1 MPHEGRRVRADLYRL
16 YRGRVGPADGAG
28 KRNVLTFHRRRRGWP
43 SQAKGLASG
52 MTDTKNILVVEDE
65 ATQRTML
72 VEYLTRQGFEVAGA
86 PDGAALRRALQRGE
100 PDLVLLDLG
109 LPGEDGH
116 SLARHLREN
125 HPKIA
130 VIMVTAAG
138 STVDRIIGLE
148 TGADDYIPKP
158 FEPREL
164 LARIKSVLRRAVPAA
179 ALATGSRVPM
189 GRRMLDL
196 EQRVLV
202 DPEGV
207 EERLTASE
215 FELLRLFA
223 DNPNK
228 PLNREWLLEATSHR
242 EAEAYDRAIDLRITR
257 LRKKIEV
264 DPAHPEA
271 IRTVRGVGY
280 VFVPPGS

>member
-1 MPHEGRRVRADLYRL
+1 MA
-16 YRGRVGPADGAG
+16 GA
-28 KRNVLTFHRRRRGWP
+28 NHIV
-43 SQAKGLASG
+43 
-52 MTDTKNILVVEDE
+52 VVEDE

-72 VEYLTRQGFEVAGA
+72 VDYLTRQGFRAAGVA
-86 PDGAALRRALQRGE
+86 DGVAMRRALQRDE

-116 SLARHLREN
+116 SLARYLREA
-125 HPKIA
+125 HPKVA

-179 ALATGSRVPM
+179 RVSGPRVPM
-189 GRRMLDL
+189 GRRVLDL
-196 EQRVLV
+196 EHRVLT
-202 DPEGV
+202 DADGV

-223 DNPNK
+223 ENPNK

-242 EAEAYDRAIDLRITR
+242 EAEAFDRAIDLRITR

-264 DPAHPEA
+264 DSAHPDA

-280 VFVPPGS
+280 VFVPPGC

>member
-1 MPHEGRRVRADLYRL
+1 MA
-16 YRGRVGPADGAG
+16 GA
-28 KRNVLTFHRRRRGWP
+28 NHIV
-43 SQAKGLASG
+43 
-52 MTDTKNILVVEDE
+52 VVEDE

-72 VEYLTRQGFEVAGA
+72 VDYLTRQGFRAAGVA
-86 PDGAALRRALQRGE
+86 DGVAMRRALQRDE

-116 SLARHLREN
+116 SLARYLREA
-125 HPKIA
+125 HPKVA

-179 ALATGSRVPM
+179 RVSGPRVPM
-189 GRRMLDL
+189 GRRVLDL
-196 EQRVLV
+196 EHRVLT
-202 DPEGV
+202 DADEV

-223 DNPNK
+223 ENPNK

-242 EAEAYDRAIDLRITR
+242 EAEAFDRAIDLRITR

-264 DPAHPEA
+264 DSAHPDA

-280 VFVPPGS
+280 VFVPPGG

>member
-1 MPHEGRRVRADLYRL
+1 MARANELCLRFPRAEGI
-16 YRGRVGPADGAG
+16 
-28 KRNVLTFHRRRRGWP
+28 
-43 SQAKGLASG
+43 ASG
-52 MTDTKNILVVEDE
+52 MADTAHILVVEDE

-72 VEYLTRQGFEVAGA
+72 IEYLTRQGFQVTGA
-86 PDGAALRRALQRGE
+86 PDGGALRRALQRNE
-100 PDLVLLDLG
+100 PNLVLLDLG

-125 HPKIA
+125 YPKVA

-179 ALATGSRVPM
+179 AQVTGSRVPM
-189 GRRMLDL
+189 GRRVLDL
-196 EQRVLV
+196 EQRLLV
-202 DPEGV
+202 DPDGL
-207 EERLTASE
+207 EERLTSSE

-223 DNPNK
+223 ENPNK

-257 LRKKIEV
+257 LRKKIEA
-264 DPAHPEA
+264 DPGHPDA

-280 VFVPPGS
+280 VFVPPGG

>member
-1 MPHEGRRVRADLYRL
+1 
-16 YRGRVGPADGAG
+16 
-28 KRNVLTFHRRRRGWP
+28 
-43 SQAKGLASG
+43 
-52 MTDTKNILVVEDE
+52 MTDATHILVVEDE
-65 ATQRTML
+65 ATQRSVL
-72 VEYLTRQGFEVAGA
+72 VEYLTRQGFEATGLS
-86 PDGAALRRALQRGE
+86 DGAALRRTLLRSE

-116 SLARHLREN
+116 SLARHLRQH
-125 HPKIA
+125 HPKVA

-164 LARIKSVLRRAVPAA
+164 LARIKSVLRRALPTSAQIGPA
-179 ALATGSRVPM
+179 RVQM
-189 GRRMLDL
+189 GRRVLDL
-196 EQRVLV
+196 EQRVLL
-202 DPEGV
+202 DPDGM

-223 DNPNK
+223 ENPNK

-242 EAEAYDRAIDLRITR
+242 EAEAYDRAIDLRIAR
-257 LRKKIEV
+257 LRRKIEV
-264 DPAHPEA
+264 DPAHPDA
-271 IRTVRGVGY
+271 IRTVRGIGY
-280 VFVPPGS
+280 MFVPA

>member
-1 MPHEGRRVRADLYRL
+1 
-16 YRGRVGPADGAG
+16 
-28 KRNVLTFHRRRRGWP
+28 
-43 SQAKGLASG
+43 
-52 MTDTKNILVVEDE
+52 MTDTTQILVVEDE
-65 ATQRTML
+65 TTQRIML
-72 VEYLTRQGFEVAGA
+72 VDYLTRQGFHVTGA

-116 SLARHLREN
+116 SLARYLREQ
-125 HPKIA
+125 HPKVA

-164 LARIKSVLRRAVPAA
+164 LARIRSVLRRALPAA
-179 ALATGSRVPM
+179 THSAGPRVAM
-189 GRRMLDL
+189 GRRVLDL
-196 EQRVLV
+196 DHRVLL
-202 DPEGV
+202 DADGA

-223 DNPNK
+223 ENPNK
-228 PLNREWLLEATSHR
+228 PLNREWLLESTSHR
-242 EAEAYDRAIDLRITR
+242 EAEAFDRAIDLRITR
-257 LRKKIEV
+257 LRKKIEI
-264 DPAHPEA
+264 DPSHPDA

-280 VFVPPGS
+280 VFVPPGA

>member
-1 MPHEGRRVRADLYRL
+1 MAD
-16 YRGRVGPADGAG
+16 
-28 KRNVLTFHRRRRGWP
+28 
-43 SQAKGLASG
+43 AKH
-52 MTDTKNILVVEDE
+52 ILVVEDE

-72 VEYLTRQGFEVAGA
+72 VEYLTRQGFQVAGA
-86 PDGAALRRALQRGE
+86 PDGAALRRALQRVE

-125 HPKIA
+125 HPTVA
-130 VIMVTAAG
+130 VIMVTSAG

-179 ALATGSRVPM
+179 VRASGPRVRM
-189 GRRMLDL
+189 GRRVLDL
-196 EQRVLV
+196 EHRVLA
-202 DPEGV
+202 DSDGV

-223 DNPNK
+223 ENPNK

-242 EAEAYDRAIDLRITR
+242 EAEAFDRAIDLRITR
-257 LRKKIEV
+257 LRKKIEA
-264 DPAHPEA
+264 DPSHPDA

-280 VFVPPGS
+280 VFVPPGA

>member
-1 MPHEGRRVRADLYRL
+1 
-16 YRGRVGPADGAG
+16 
-28 KRNVLTFHRRRRGWP
+28 
-43 SQAKGLASG
+43 
-52 MTDTKNILVVEDE
+52 MTDAAHILVVEDE
-65 ATQRTML
+65 ATQRSVL
-72 VEYLTRQGFEVAGA
+72 VEYLTRQGFDATGLS
-86 PDGAALRRALQRGE
+86 DGAALRRTLLRSE

-116 SLARHLREN
+116 SLARHLRQD
-125 HPKIA
+125 HPRVA

-164 LARIKSVLRRAVPAA
+164 LARIKSVLRRALPASA
-179 ALATGSRVPM
+179 QIGPTRVPM
-189 GRRMLDL
+189 GRRVLDL
-196 EQRVLV
+196 EQRVLL
-202 DPEGV
+202 DPDGT

-223 DNPNK
+223 ENPNK

-242 EAEAYDRAIDLRITR
+242 EAEAYDRAIDLRIAR
-257 LRKKIEV
+257 LRRKIEAN
-264 DPAHPEA
+264 PAHPDA
-271 IRTVRGVGY
+271 IRTVRGIGY
-280 VFVPPGS
+280 MFVPA

>member
-1 MPHEGRRVRADLYRL
+1 
-16 YRGRVGPADGAG
+16 
-28 KRNVLTFHRRRRGWP
+28 
-43 SQAKGLASG
+43 
-52 MTDTKNILVVEDE
+52 MTDTAHILVVEDE

-72 VEYLTRQGFEVAGA
+72 VDYLTRQGFRATGLS
-86 PDGAALRRALQRGE
+86 DGAALRRAVQRDE

-116 SLARHLREN
+116 SLARYLREQ
-125 HPKIA
+125 HAKVA

-164 LARIKSVLRRAVPAA
+164 LARIKNVLRRAVPATA
-179 ALATGSRVPM
+179 AVIGSRVPM
-189 GRRMLDL
+189 GRRILDL
-196 EQRVLV
+196 AQRVLV
-202 DPEGV
+202 DPDGV

-223 DNPNK
+223 ENPNK

-242 EAEAYDRAIDLRITR
+242 EAEAFDRAIDLRITR
-257 LRKKIEV
+257 LRRKIEA
-264 DPAHPEA
+264 DPAHPDA

-280 VFVPPGS
+280 VFVPPGG

>member
-1 MPHEGRRVRADLYRL
+1 
-16 YRGRVGPADGAG
+16 
-28 KRNVLTFHRRRRGWP
+28 
-43 SQAKGLASG
+43 
-52 MTDTKNILVVEDE
+52 MTDATHILVVEDE
-65 ATQRTML
+65 ATQRSVL
-72 VEYLTRQGFEVAGA
+72 VEYLTRQGFEATGLS
-86 PDGAALRRALQRGE
+86 DGAALRRTLLRSE

-116 SLARHLREN
+116 SLARHLRQH
-125 HPKIA
+125 HPKVA

-164 LARIKSVLRRAVPAA
+164 LARIKSVLRRALPTSAQIGPA
-179 ALATGSRVPM
+179 RVQM
-189 GRRMLDL
+189 GRRVLDL
-196 EQRVLV
+196 AHRVLL
-202 DPEGV
+202 DPEGM

-223 DNPNK
+223 ENPNK

-242 EAEAYDRAIDLRITR
+242 EAEAYDRAIDLRIAR
-257 LRKKIEV
+257 LRRKIEV
-264 DPAHPEA
+264 DPAHPDA
-271 IRTVRGVGY
+271 IRTVRGIGY
-280 VFVPPGS
+280 MFVPA

>member
-1 MPHEGRRVRADLYRL
+1 MSD
-16 YRGRVGPADGAG
+16 
-28 KRNVLTFHRRRRGWP
+28 
-43 SQAKGLASG
+43 SQH
-52 MTDTKNILVVEDE
+52 ILVVEDE

-72 VEYLTRQGFEVAGA
+72 VEYLTRQGFHVTGA
-86 PDGAALRRALQRGE
+86 PDGSSLRRALQRDE

-116 SLARHLREN
+116 SLARHLREH
-125 HPKIA
+125 HPKVA
-130 VIMVTAAG
+130 VIMVTSAG

-179 ALATGSRVPM
+179 AQVNGPRVPM
-189 GRRMLDL
+189 GRRLLDL
-196 EQRVLV
+196 EHRVLL
-202 DPEGV
+202 DYDGV

-223 DNPNK
+223 ENPNK

-242 EAEAYDRAIDLRITR
+242 EAEAFDRAIDLRITR
-257 LRKKIEV
+257 LRKKLEI
-264 DPAHPEA
+264 DPAHPDA

-280 VFVPPGS
+280 VFVPPGG

>member
-1 MPHEGRRVRADLYRL
+1 M
-16 YRGRVGPADGAG
+16 
-28 KRNVLTFHRRRRGWP
+28 
-43 SQAKGLASG
+43 S
-52 MTDTKNILVVEDE
+52 DTRHILVVEDE
-65 ATQRTML
+65 ATQRAML
-72 VEYLTRQGFEVAGA
+72 VDYLNRQGFQTTGLT
-86 PDGAALRRALQRGE
+86 DGAGLRRALLHAE
-100 PDLVLLDLG
+100 PTLVLLDIG

-116 SLARHLREN
+116 SLTRHLRQN
-125 HPKIA
+125 HPKVA

-179 ALATGSRVPM
+179 ASGTASRVPM
-189 GRRMLDL
+189 GRRILDL
-196 EQRVLV
+196 EQRMLLAP
-202 DPEGV
+202 DGTGD
-207 EERLTASE
+207 RLTASE

-223 DNPNK
+223 ENPNK

-242 EAEAYDRAIDLRITR
+242 EAETFDRAIDLRITR
-257 LRKKIEV
+257 LRKKIES
-264 DPAHPEA
+264 DPAHPAA

-280 VFVPPGS
+280 VFVPCQV

>member
-1 MPHEGRRVRADLYRL
+1 MAETTH
-16 YRGRVGPADGAG
+16 
-28 KRNVLTFHRRRRGWP
+28 
-43 SQAKGLASG
+43 
-52 MTDTKNILVVEDE
+52 ILVVEDE
-65 ATQRTML
+65 PIQRSML
-72 VEYLTRQGFEVAGA
+72 VEYLTRQGFQATGL
-86 PDGAALRRALQRGE
+86 PDGSALRRALLRDE

-164 LARIKSVLRRAVPAA
+164 LARIKSVLRRAMPAA
-179 ALATGSRVPM
+179 TQIAGPRMPM
-189 GRRMLDL
+189 GRRVLDL
-196 EQRVLV
+196 EHRVLL
-202 DPEGV
+202 DTDGI

-223 DNPNK
+223 ENPNK

-242 EAEAYDRAIDLRITR
+242 EAEAFDRAIDLRIAR
-257 LRKKIEV
+257 LRRKVET
-264 DPAHPEA
+264 DPAHPDA

-280 VFVPPGS
+280 VFVPPEG

>member
-1 MPHEGRRVRADLYRL
+1 MRRQMADT
-16 YRGRVGPADGAG
+16 
-28 KRNVLTFHRRRRGWP
+28 N
-43 SQAKGLASG
+43 Q
-52 MTDTKNILVVEDE
+52 ILVVEDE
-65 ATQRTML
+65 TTQRIML
-72 VEYLTRQGFEVAGA
+72 VEYLTRQGFRATGV

-116 SLARHLREN
+116 SLARYLRQQ
-125 HPKIA
+125 HPKVA

-164 LARIKSVLRRAVPAA
+164 LARIRSVLRRALPAA
-179 ALATGSRVPM
+179 TQPTGPRVAM
-189 GRRMLDL
+189 GRRVLDL
-196 EQRVLV
+196 EHRVLL
-202 DPEGV
+202 DADGT

-223 DNPNK
+223 ENPNK
-228 PLNREWLLEATSHR
+228 PLNREWLLESTSHR
-242 EAEAYDRAIDLRITR
+242 EAEAFDRAIDLRITR
-257 LRKKIEV
+257 LRKKIEI
-264 DPAHPEA
+264 DPSHPDA

-280 VFVPPGS
+280 VFVPPGA

>member
-1 MPHEGRRVRADLYRL
+1 MADTTY
-16 YRGRVGPADGAG
+16 
-28 KRNVLTFHRRRRGWP
+28 
-43 SQAKGLASG
+43 
-52 MTDTKNILVVEDE
+52 ILVVEDE
-65 ATQRTML
+65 VTQRTML
-72 VEYLTRQGFEVAGA
+72 VEYLTRQNFKVSGL
-86 PDGAALRRALQRGE
+86 PDGSALRRTLQRDE

-116 SLARHLREN
+116 SLARWLREN

-179 ALATGSRVPM
+179 AQVTGSRVPM
-189 GRRMLDL
+189 GRRVLDL
-196 EQRVLV
+196 EHRVLLGS
-202 DPEGV
+202 DGL

-223 DNPNK
+223 ENPNK

-242 EAEAYDRAIDLRITR
+242 EAEAFDRAIDLRITR
-257 LRKKIEV
+257 LRKKIEI
-264 DPAHPEA
+264 DAAHPDA

-280 VFVPPGS
+280 VFVPPGG

>member
-1 MPHEGRRVRADLYRL
+1 MAD
-16 YRGRVGPADGAG
+16 A
-28 KRNVLTFHRRRRGWP
+28 NH
-43 SQAKGLASG
+43 
-52 MTDTKNILVVEDE
+52 ILVVEDE
-65 ATQRTML
+65 TTQRTML
-72 VEYLTRQGFEVAGA
+72 VDYLTRQGFRVAGVA
-86 PDGAALRRALQRGE
+86 DGAALRRALQREE

-125 HPKIA
+125 HAKVA

-179 ALATGSRVPM
+179 AQAMGPRVPM
-189 GRRMLDL
+189 GRRVLDL
-196 EQRVLV
+196 EHRVLL

-223 DNPNK
+223 ENPNK

-242 EAEAYDRAIDLRITR
+242 EAEAFDRAIDLRITR
-257 LRKKIEV
+257 LRRKIET
-264 DPAHPEA
+264 DPSHPDV

-280 VFVPPGS
+280 VFVPPGG

>member
-1 MPHEGRRVRADLYRL
+1 MAD
-16 YRGRVGPADGAG
+16 A
-28 KRNVLTFHRRRRGWP
+28 NH
-43 SQAKGLASG
+43 
-52 MTDTKNILVVEDE
+52 ILVVEDE
-65 ATQRTML
+65 PTQRIML
-72 VEYLTRQGFEVAGA
+72 VDYLTQQGFRVAGVA
-86 PDGAALRRALQRGE
+86 DGAALRRALQREE

-125 HPKIA
+125 HAKVA

-179 ALATGSRVPM
+179 AQAMGPRVPM
-189 GRRMLDL
+189 GRRVLDL
-196 EQRVLV
+196 EHRVLL

-223 DNPNK
+223 ENPNK

-242 EAEAYDRAIDLRITR
+242 EAEAFDRAIDLRITR
-257 LRKKIEV
+257 LRRKIET
-264 DPAHPEA
+264 DPSHPDV

-280 VFVPPGS
+280 VFVPPGG